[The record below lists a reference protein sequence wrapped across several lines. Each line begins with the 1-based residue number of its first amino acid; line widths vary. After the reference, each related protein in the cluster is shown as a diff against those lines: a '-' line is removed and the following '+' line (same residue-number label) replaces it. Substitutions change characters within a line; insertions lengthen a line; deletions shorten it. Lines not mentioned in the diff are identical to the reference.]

1 MQSEPKAAGK
11 SPAPGRG
18 PGLEF
23 ILELEPWHR
32 VFFGNLADFFRAS
45 PRPHPLSSRPGTY
58 WADALVHRPVAWNAI
73 VKSAVLHAAAIAL
86 AVFLDNL
93 WLNQP
98 RILPEDL
105 NRSRALE
112 HYELTEYLPP
122 VNTRTGEKPKP
133 PVRRE
138 AQTAD
143 PEYAPQEIVTIN
155 PRHNSTRQTI
165 VNPVAPQLLARDTPL
180 PNIVAWAPEP
190 VPGPSP
196 VAPSHPLNRALPS
209 FTPEVAPPAEV
220 AAKRDLNALQFPSAQ
235 PQVAEPAPAPVS
247 RNLSNVGAI
256 NMALTT
262 PTVEAPRLPTPEQ
275 VVIGGGQRSTIASG
289 GGGAPAS
296 PPPSVAGTG
305 VPNSKAVGQLIAL
318 NVHPVAPGGPV
329 KVPEGSRQGEFTAGP
344 TGRPGATARP
354 EIAAGSTDAPSGG
367 NGGANAP
374 SVFVAAPPHKVNADV
389 AVSAPLPK
397 PDIPRA
403 WSKDQEPAAGAT
415 EAQVFGDKRI
425 YSMVL
430 NMPNLNSSGGSWI
443 LRFAELNPP
452 PGSAGEGVSGP
463 VALSK
468 SDPAYPA
475 ALVRDR
481 VEGSVV
487 LYAVIHSDGHV
498 GEVRVLEGLHETLDE
513 NARSAMRKWRF
524 RPGTRNG
531 VPVDVEAVIRI
542 PFRAPKKTF

>member
-1 MQSEPKAAGK
+1 MQSETNAAGK

-32 VFFGNLADFFRAS
+32 VFFGNIADLFRAT
-45 PRPHPLSSRPGTY
+45 PRPLPVSSRPGVY
-58 WADALVHRPVAWNAI
+58 WADALVHRPVAWDAL
-73 VKSAVLHAAAIAL
+73 VKSTILHAGMIGL
-86 AVFLDNL
+86 VFFLNNL

-105 NRSRALE
+105 NRSRSLD

-122 VNTRTGEKPKP
+122 VNTQAGEKPKP

-155 PRHNSTRQTI
+155 SQHDSTRQTI
-165 VNPVAPQLLARDTPL
+165 VNPDAPQLLARDTPL
-180 PNIVAWAPEP
+180 PNIVAWTPEP

-196 VAPSHPLNRALPS
+196 VAPAHPLNRSLPS
-209 FTPEVAPPAEV
+209 FTPDVAPPAEV
-220 AAKRDLNALQFPSAQ
+220 VAKRDLNALQFPSVQ

-247 RNLSNVGAI
+247 RNLSTVGDI

-262 PTVEAPRLPTPEQ
+262 PTVADPKLTVPEQ
-275 VVIGGGQRSTIASG
+275 VVINGGQRSSIASG

-296 PPPSVAGTG
+296 PPPSIAGTG
-305 VPNSKAVGQLIAL
+305 APNSKAVGQLIAL
-318 NVHPVAPGGPV
+318 NVHPVPPGGPV
-329 KVPEGSRQGEFTAGP
+329 RIPEGSRQGEFAAGP

-354 EIAAGSTDAPSGG
+354 EIAAGNTDAPAGG
-367 NGGANAP
+367 NGGADAP
-374 SVFVAAPPHKVNADV
+374 SVFVAAPPHKVNAEV
-389 AVSAPLPK
+389 AVAAPAPPK

-403 WSKDQEPAAGAT
+403 RDQEPAAGAT

-468 SDPAYPA
+468 ADPAYPA

-481 VEGSVV
+481 VEGNVV

-498 GEVRVLEGLHETLDE
+498 GEVRVLEGLHETLDA
-513 NARSAMRKWRF
+513 NARSAMQKWRF

-542 PFRAPKKTF
+542 PFRAPRNTF